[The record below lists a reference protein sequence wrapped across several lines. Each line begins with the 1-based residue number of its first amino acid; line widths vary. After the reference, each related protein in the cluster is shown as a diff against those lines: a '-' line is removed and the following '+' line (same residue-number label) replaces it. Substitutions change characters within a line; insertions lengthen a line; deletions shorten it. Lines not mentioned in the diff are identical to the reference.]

1 MNSAT
6 GVLTAPLATT
16 LHQVPLTTMPSSKKD
31 LMQTVWTQTATNLE
45 KVIPPQ
51 NYINWIQPIRY
62 SHTEDNIVV
71 VCVPNQFFKEWL
83 EDNYLDLINSALSI
97 TAEKNL
103 SIAVTIKED
112 EAPLPQQQHSE
123 PPLVQTSAEARPA
136 QSASEGTPL
145 NPRYTFDQF
154 VSGSGNQ
161 FSHAAALAV
170 ANNPAITYN
179 PLFIYGGVGLGKSHL
194 LHAVGHQI
202 MAQNP
207 VTRVY
212 YSSAE
217 KFTTEMVNCLR
228 LNKMEEF
235 RERYRSVDVLL
246 IDDIQ
251 FIAGKERP
259 QVEFFHTFNALYESH
274 KQIVIT
280 SDKFPRE
287 MPNLEER
294 LRSRFEWGLIADI
307 QPPDLETKIAILKK
321 KAELNRIN
329 LPDEVAY
336 FLASSD
342 TRNIRELEGML
353 IRLGAYSSLQHIP
366 ITLAMAK
373 DNLKDIL
380 VDKRKEITIELI
392 QKHVAD
398 HFNLKVADLKSDK
411 RLKTFV
417 QARQVAIWL
426 CRDLTSASY
435 PDIGNRFG
443 GKDHSTVIHATKKID
458 RLISEDPQLAG
469 MIETIRNSILQ

>member
-1 MNSAT
+1 
-6 GVLTAPLATT
+6 
-16 LHQVPLTTMPSSKKD
+16 MPSSKKD
-31 LMQTVWTQTATNLE
+31 VMRTVWNQTATNLE
-45 KVIPPQ
+45 KVISPQ
-51 NYINWIQPIRY
+51 NYINWIQPIQY
-62 SHTEDNIVV
+62 SHTIDTSVIVS
-71 VCVPNQFFKEWL
+71 VPTQFFKEWL

-103 SIAVTIKED
+103 SIEVTVKED
-112 EAPLPQQQHSE
+112 ELAFLPIENLVCE
-123 PPLVQTSAEARPA
+123 PTA
-136 QSASEGTPL
+136 QPPSTDGKAIQPEREGAPL

-161 FSHAAALAV
+161 FAHAAAMAV
-170 ANNPAITYN
+170 SNNPASTYN

-202 MAQNP
+202 LVQKP
-207 VTRVY
+207 QTRVCY
-212 YSSAE
+212 CSAE
-217 KFTTEMVNCLR
+217 KFMHEMVNCIR

-251 FIAGKERP
+251 FIAGRERT
-259 QVEFFHTFNALYESH
+259 QVEFFHTFNSLYETH

-307 QPPDLETKIAILKK
+307 QPPDVETKIAILKK
-321 KAELNRIN
+321 KAELNKIL
-329 LPDEVAY
+329 LPDEVAF

-342 TRNIRELEGML
+342 TRNVRELEGML

-366 ITLAMAK
+366 ITLTMAK
-373 DNLKDIL
+373 NNLKDIL
-380 VDKRKEITIELI
+380 VDKRKDITVELI
-392 QKHVAD
+392 QKNVAD
-398 HFNLKVADLKSDK
+398 HFGLKVADLKSDK

-417 QARQVAIWL
+417 QARQVAVWL

-435 PDIGNRFG
+435 PDIGNKFG
-443 GKDHSTVIHATKKID
+443 GKDHSTVIHSTKKID
-458 RLISEDPQLAG
+458 RLLTEDPILAK
-469 MIETIRNSILQ
+469 TIDDIRSTILL

>member
-1 MNSAT
+1 
-6 GVLTAPLATT
+6 
-16 LHQVPLTTMPSSKKD
+16 MPSTKKD
-31 LMQTVWTQTATNLE
+31 AMHSVWNQTATNLE

-51 NYINWIQPIRY
+51 NYINWIQPIQY
-62 SHTEDNIVV
+62 SHTENNSVFV
-71 VCVPNQFFKEWL
+71 SVPNQFFKEWL

-103 SIAVTIKED
+103 TVTVTVKED
-112 EAPLPQQQHSE
+112 ERFLAPEAAAQISQTAQIVAEE
-123 PPLVQTSAEARPA
+123 PKA
-136 QSASEGTPL
+136 ASVEREGTPL

-194 LHAVGHQI
+194 LHAVGHHI
-202 MAQNP
+202 LANNP
-207 VTRVY
+207 ATRVCY
-212 YSSAE
+212 CSAE
-217 KFTTEMVNCLR
+217 KFMHEMVNSIR

-251 FIAGKERP
+251 FIAGRERT
-259 QVEFFHTFNALYESH
+259 QVEFFHTFNSLYESH

-287 MPNLEER
+287 MPNLEDR

-336 FLASSD
+336 LLASSD

-380 VDKRKEITIELI
+380 VDKRKEVTVELI
-392 QKHVAD
+392 QKQVAD

-417 QARQVAIWL
+417 LARQVAIWL
-426 CRDLTSASY
+426 CRDLTNASY
-435 PDIGNRFG
+435 PDIGNKFG
-443 GKDHSTVIHATKKID
+443 GKDHSTVIHAAKKID
-458 RLISEDPQLAG
+458 RQIGEDPHLAKT
-469 MIETIRNSILQ
+469 IETIRNTILQ

>member
-1 MNSAT
+1 MHAIWN
-6 GVLTAPLATT
+6 
-16 LHQVPLTTMPSSKKD
+16 
-31 LMQTVWTQTATNLE
+31 QTITNLE
-45 KVIPPQ
+45 KVITPQ
-51 NYINWIQPIRY
+51 NFSNWIEPIRF
-62 SHTEDNIVV
+62 SHADQQGLYLQ
-71 VCVPNQFFKEWL
+71 VPNQFFREWL
-83 EDNYLDLINSALSI
+83 EDNYLDLITSALSVTTDKTPQI
-97 TAEKNL
+97 SFIVQDTEPEMPLLPSSEQSEQGQKSEAVYQETAPH
-103 SIAVTIKED
+103 KE
-112 EAPLPQQQHSE
+112 A
-123 PPLVQTSAEARPA
+123 
-136 QSASEGTPL
+136 TPL
-145 NPRYTFDQF
+145 NPRYTFEQF

-161 FSHAAALAV
+161 FAHAAALAV

-194 LHAVGHQI
+194 LNAVGHQI
-202 MAQNP
+202 LAKEP
-207 VTRVY
+207 ATRVFY
-212 YSSAE
+212 CSAE
-217 KFTTEMVNCLR
+217 KFMHEMVNCIK
-228 LNKMEEF
+228 LNKMDEF

-251 FIAGKERP
+251 FITGKERT

-321 KAELNRIN
+321 KAEHNRIK

-373 DNLKDIL
+373 NNLKDIL
-380 VDKRKEITIELI
+380 VDKRKEISIELI
-392 QKHVAD
+392 QKSVAD
-398 HFNLKVADLKSDK
+398 HFGLKVADLKSEK
-411 RLKTFV
+411 RLKAFV
-417 QARQVAIWL
+417 QARQIAVWL

-435 PDIGNRFG
+435 PDIGARFG
-443 GKDHSTVIHATKKID
+443 GKDHSTVIHAAKKID
-458 RLISEDPQLAG
+458 KLQSEDPNLAKT
-469 MIETIRNSILQ
+469 IEELKEVILR

>member
-1 MNSAT
+1 
-6 GVLTAPLATT
+6 
-16 LHQVPLTTMPSSKKD
+16 MPSSKKD
-31 LMQTVWTQTATNLE
+31 NMRTVWTQTATNLE

-51 NYINWIQPIRY
+51 NYINWIQPIQY
-62 SHTEDNIVV
+62 SHTENNSVV

-83 EDNYLDLINSALSI
+83 EDNYLDLINIALTI

-103 SIAVTIKED
+103 TIAVMIKED
-112 EAPLPQQQHSE
+112 ETPLPEPVQQSTKPAAPALTNAE
-123 PPLVQTSAEARPA
+123 PRPTQAER
-136 QSASEGTPL
+136 EGTPL

-194 LHAVGHQI
+194 LHAVGHLI
-202 MAQNP
+202 LAQKP
-207 VTRVY
+207 DTRVCY
-212 YSSAE
+212 CSAE
-217 KFTTEMVNCLR
+217 KFMHEMVNSIR

-251 FIAGKERP
+251 FIAGRERT
-259 QVEFFHTFNALYESH
+259 QVEFFHTFNSLYESH

-307 QPPDLETKIAILKK
+307 QPPDLETKMAILKK

-336 FLASSD
+336 FLAASD

-380 VDKRKEITIELI
+380 VDKRKEITVELI
-392 QKHVAD
+392 QKNVAD

-435 PDIGNRFG
+435 PDIGSKFG

-458 RLISEDPQLAG
+458 RQMGEDPQLAAV
-469 MIETIRNSILQ
+469 IETIRTTLLQ

>member
-1 MNSAT
+1 
-6 GVLTAPLATT
+6 
-16 LHQVPLTTMPSSKKD
+16 MPSTKKD
-31 LMQTVWTQTATNLE
+31 IMRTVWSQTATNLE

-51 NYINWIQPIRY
+51 NYINWIQPIQY
-62 SHTEDNIVV
+62 SHTEDNSVV

-112 EAPLPQQQHSE
+112 NTPLPQLEPVVSQTKAPALNEEVRPQQLE
-123 PPLVQTSAEARPA
+123 R
-136 QSASEGTPL
+136 EGTPL

-194 LHAVGHQI
+194 LHAVGHHI
-202 MAQNP
+202 LAQKP
-207 VTRVY
+207 ETRVCY
-212 YSSAE
+212 CSAE
-217 KFTTEMVNCLR
+217 KFMHEMVNSIR

-251 FIAGKERP
+251 FIAGRERT
-259 QVEFFHTFNALYESH
+259 QVEFFHTFNSLYESH

-307 QPPDLETKIAILKK
+307 QPPDQETKIAILKK

-380 VDKRKEITIELI
+380 VDKRKEITVELI
-392 QKHVAD
+392 QKSVAD

-458 RLISEDPQLAG
+458 RQMTEDPQLAS
-469 MIETIRNSILQ
+469 MIETIRNTILQ

>member
-1 MNSAT
+1 M
-6 GVLTAPLATT
+6 
-16 LHQVPLTTMPSSKKD
+16 TTMPSSKKD
-31 LMQTVWTQTATNLE
+31 IMQTVWTQTATNLE
-45 KVIPPQ
+45 RVIPPQ
-51 NYINWIQPIRY
+51 NYINWIQPIQY
-62 SHTEDNIVV
+62 SHTENNNVV

-103 SIAVTIKED
+103 TIAVTIKED
-112 EAPLPQQQHSE
+112 ETPLPQPVEETSQTAPKPLRGE
-123 PPLVQTSAEARPA
+123 PRPA
-136 QSASEGTPL
+136 QAERDGTPL

-202 MAQNP
+202 LSQKP
-207 VTRVY
+207 ETRVCY
-212 YSSAE
+212 CSAE
-217 KFTTEMVNCLR
+217 KFMHEMVNSIR
-228 LNKMEEF
+228 LNKMEDF

-251 FIAGKERP
+251 FIAGRERT
-259 QVEFFHTFNALYESH
+259 QVEFFHTFNSLYESH

-307 QPPDLETKIAILKK
+307 QPPDLETKMAILKK

-380 VDKRKEITIELI
+380 VDKRKEITVELI
-392 QKHVAD
+392 QKNVAD

-435 PDIGNRFG
+435 PDIGSRFG

-458 RLISEDPQLAG
+458 RLLGEDPQLAST
-469 MIETIRNSILQ
+469 IETIRNTILQ

>member
-1 MNSAT
+1 
-6 GVLTAPLATT
+6 
-16 LHQVPLTTMPSSKKD
+16 MPSSKKD
-31 LMQTVWTQTATNLE
+31 VMRTVWNQTATNLE
-45 KVIPPQ
+45 KVISPQ
-51 NYINWIQPIRY
+51 NYINWIQPIQY
-62 SHTEDNIVV
+62 SHADDSSVV
-71 VCVPNQFFKEWL
+71 VSVPTQFFKEWL

-103 SIAVTIKED
+103 SIAVTVKAD
-112 EAPLPQQQHSE
+112 ELVPLPLENQISE
-123 PPLVQTSAEARPA
+123 AAAQKPCKDVKPIQTDRDCA
-136 QSASEGTPL
+136 PL

-161 FSHAAALAV
+161 FAHAAAMAV

-194 LHAVGHQI
+194 LHAVGHQ
-202 MAQNP
+202 MLTQKP
-207 VTRVY
+207 ETRVCY
-212 YSSAE
+212 CSAE
-217 KFTTEMVNCLR
+217 KFMHEMVNCIR

-251 FIAGKERP
+251 FIAGRERT
-259 QVEFFHTFNALYESH
+259 QVEFFHTFNSLYESH

-307 QPPDLETKIAILKK
+307 QPPDVETKIAILKK
-321 KAELNRIN
+321 KAELNRIV

-366 ITLAMAK
+366 ITLVMAK
-373 DNLKDIL
+373 NNLKDIL
-380 VDKRKEITIELI
+380 VDKRKDITVELI
-392 QKHVAD
+392 QKNVAD
-398 HFNLKVADLKSDK
+398 HFGLKVADLKSDK

-417 QARQVAIWL
+417 QARQVAVWL

-435 PDIGNRFG
+435 PDIGNKFG
-443 GKDHSTVIHATKKID
+443 GKDHSTVIHSAKKID
-458 RLISEDPQLAG
+458 RLLTEDPVLAKTV
-469 MIETIRNSILQ
+469 EDIRANILL

>member
-1 MNSAT
+1 
-6 GVLTAPLATT
+6 
-16 LHQVPLTTMPSSKKD
+16 
-31 LMQTVWTQTATNLE
+31 MQTVWKQAATNL
-45 KVIPPQ
+45 KTVIPPQ
-51 NYINWIQPIRY
+51 NYTNWIEPLQY
-62 SHTEDNIVV
+62 SHAEDSTILLT
-71 VCVPNQFFKEWL
+71 VPNHFFKEWL
-83 EDNYLDLINSALSI
+83 EDNYIDLISSALSI
-97 TAEKNL
+97 SADKNI
-103 SIAVTIKED
+103 SVGFIVVEGEAAVQPIEM
-112 EAPLPQQQHSE
+112 PLPVPENGTPAKTDKSE
-123 PPLVQTSAEARPA
+123 L
-136 QSASEGTPL
+136 SERQDTPL
-145 NPRYTFDQF
+145 NPKYTFDQF

-194 LHAVGHQI
+194 LNAVGHQI
-202 MAQNP
+202 LAQNP
-207 VTRVY
+207 ATRVCY
-212 YSSAE
+212 CSAE
-217 KFTTEMVNCLR
+217 KFMHEMVNCIR

-251 FIAGKERP
+251 FIVGKERT
-259 QVEFFHTFNALYESH
+259 QVEFFHTFNALYEAH

-287 MPNLEER
+287 MPNLEDR

-321 KAELNRIN
+321 KADLNRIN

-373 DNLKDIL
+373 QNLKDIL
-380 VDKRKEITIELI
+380 VDKRKEITVELI
-392 QKHVAD
+392 QKTVAD
-398 HFNLKVADLKSDK
+398 HFGLKVADLKSDK

-417 QARQVAIWL
+417 QARQIAVWL
-426 CRDLTSASY
+426 CRDLTSASF
-435 PDIGNRFG
+435 PDIGQKFG
-443 GKDHSTVIHATKKID
+443 GKDHSTVIHAAKKID
-458 RLISEDPQLAG
+458 RLLASEPALVKT
-469 MIETIRNSILQ
+469 IEDLKAVLMQ

>member
-1 MNSAT
+1 
-6 GVLTAPLATT
+6 
-16 LHQVPLTTMPSSKKD
+16 MPSTKKD
-31 LMQTVWTQTATNLE
+31 IMRTVWSQTATNLE

-51 NYINWIQPIRY
+51 NYINWIQPIQY
-62 SHTEDNIVV
+62 SHTEDSSVV

-112 EAPLPQQQHSE
+112 NTPLPQLEPVVSQTKAPALNEEVRPQQLE
-123 PPLVQTSAEARPA
+123 R
-136 QSASEGTPL
+136 EGTPL

-194 LHAVGHQI
+194 LHAVGHHI
-202 MAQNP
+202 LAQKP
-207 VTRVY
+207 ETRVCY
-212 YSSAE
+212 CSAE
-217 KFTTEMVNCLR
+217 KFMHEMVNSIR

-251 FIAGKERP
+251 FIAGRERT
-259 QVEFFHTFNALYESH
+259 QVEFFHTFNSLYESH

-307 QPPDLETKIAILKK
+307 QPPDQETKIAILKK

-380 VDKRKEITIELI
+380 VDKRKEITVELI
-392 QKHVAD
+392 QKSVAD

-458 RLISEDPQLAG
+458 RQMTEDPQLAS
-469 MIETIRNSILQ
+469 MIETIRNTILQ